1 MEQKPIEIRINDRQ
15 NSGRYAD
22 VVEFVDWLAGEERCI
37 GTMALAIALR
47 ESARYPEW
55 VKRNKRKAKA

>member
-1 MEQKPIEIRINDRQ
+1 MDDKPITLKIDDRQ

-22 VVEFVDWLAGEERCI
+22 VVEFVDWLAGEERCV

-47 ESARYPEW
+47 ESERYPEW
-55 VKRNKRKAKA
+55 AQKNKRKAKA